1 MKDFEYFE
9 PESIGEAVDLLSRY
23 GAEAR
28 LLAGGTD
35 LLVELNARH
44 AKPKCVISLGR
55 LKELDFV
62 AEDDGDLRIG
72 ARCTH
77 ANLAHSPLVRQKA
90 IALAEAAGQ
99 IGAPQTRNLGT
110 IAGNIVWASPAAD
123 TAPPL
128 LALGAAVKTVG
139 PEGPRSIPIEQF
151 FVGVNK
157 TALRANELI
166 TEIVIPPDAGAGSCF
181 LKFGK
186 RKSMATSVVSAAAAV
201 SLNGGSTIKAAR
213 VSLGAVAPTPVRARG
228 VESLLVG
235 KRGDPASI
243 AEAAEA
249 VVSDISPITDG
260 RAPAWYRQDISKVLV
275 KRALAEA
282 VERAKSS

>member
-1 MKDFEYFE
+1 
-9 PESIGEAVDLLSRY
+9 
-23 GAEAR
+23 
-28 LLAGGTD
+28 
-35 LLVELNARH
+35 
-44 AKPKCVISLGR
+44 
-55 LKELDFV
+55 
-62 AEDDGDLRIG
+62 
-72 ARCTH
+72 
-77 ANLAHSPLVRQKA
+77 
-90 IALAEAAGQ
+90 
-99 IGAPQTRNLGT
+99 
-110 IAGNIVWASPAAD
+110 
-123 TAPPL
+123 
-128 LALGAAVKTVG
+128 
-139 PEGPRSIPIEQF
+139 
-151 FVGVNK
+151 
-157 TALRANELI
+157 
-166 TEIVIPPDAGAGSCF
+166 
-181 LKFGK
+181 
-186 RKSMATSVVSAAAAV
+186 MATSVVSAAAAV